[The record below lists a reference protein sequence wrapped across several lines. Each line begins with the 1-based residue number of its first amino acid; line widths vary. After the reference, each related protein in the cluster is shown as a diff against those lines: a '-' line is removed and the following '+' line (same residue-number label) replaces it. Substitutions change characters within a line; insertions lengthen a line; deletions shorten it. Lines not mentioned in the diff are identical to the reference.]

1 VPVITPPTT
10 EAAVVVPVTEVLE
23 PVITPPTTLAAV
35 TAPDTDT
42 TEPSKLEPVTVP
54 LALNKPVMYSPVV
67 ANTTTFDVPPIETL
81 ALPPLTPIATLL
93 VPLTILLTTTALALM
108 LLIYL
113 PSPTKKAAVDM
124 LPVALIIPFDT
135 MVLAVITLAV
145 LKILVQELVE
155 LEYWYDTWL
164 TTVTCPFVGVVGKAI
179 NFSCWSYTLLMPEQ
193 KILILDM
200 FFQFPAF
207 ACCASHSSRVM

>member
-1 VPVITPPTT
+1 MLAALVIVDVAEIKPPVSTLPPVTFPVTLDEVPVITPPTTLAAVAVPVTDTLEPVITPPTT

-54 LALNKPVMYSPVV
+54 LALSKPVMYSPVV

-81 ALPPLTPIATLL
+81 ALPPLAPIATVL
-93 VPLTILLTTTALALM
+93 VPLTMLLTVTAPALM
-108 LLIYL
+108 LEINP
-113 PSPTKKAAVDM
+113 PSPTKKPAVDM
-124 LPVALIIPFDT
+124 LPVALIMPFDT

-155 LEYWYDTWL
+155 LEYWYDT
-164 TTVTCPFVGVVGKAI
+164 
-179 NFSCWSYTLLMPEQ
+179 
-193 KILILDM
+193 
-200 FFQFPAF
+200 
-207 ACCASHSSRVM
+207 